1 MNFHNDYLIFVSVLF
16 ALIFA
21 IQVETLR
28 RHRRR
33 GLVVRRSAG
42 RGQWLWALLPLAI
55 VATVNFALFESGAG
69 YAANPPASPAFALAN
84 GARR

>member
-21 IQVETLR
+21 VQAETLR

-33 GLVVRRSAG
+33 GLVVRRGNG
-42 RGQWLWALLPLAI
+42 RGQWIWALVPLAI
-55 VATVNFALFESGAG
+55 VGAVNFALFEAGGGVAQDSPGPTALTLASGT
-69 YAANPPASPAFALAN
+69 
-84 GARR
+84 RR